1 MIITAALLSHSVLQH
16 CHIFSCASENSLFFS
31 VSLQKCIFRHTV
43 WAFLCACTMVD
54 VCKNSVSQLLYATKK
69 TSAFALKCSIR
80 QAFSPRS
87 SEDKLQWASM
97 NLVWSALLKK
107 INKYQSLCLNLANC
121 RNSKLQKELNLLYH
135 SHIVSKLHSNFL
147 IHFLLCCSIIF
158 IIYFQSIY
166 YE

>member
-31 VSLQKCIFRHTV
+31 VSLQKCIFRHRV

-107 INKYQSLCLNLANC
+107 KKNTSPFAWIWQTVEIANC
-121 RNSKLQKELNLLYH
+121 RKNLIYCITATLFQNY
-135 SHIVSKLHSNFL
+135 IVTF
-147 IHFLLCCSIIF
+147 
-158 IIYFQSIY
+158 
-166 YE
+166 